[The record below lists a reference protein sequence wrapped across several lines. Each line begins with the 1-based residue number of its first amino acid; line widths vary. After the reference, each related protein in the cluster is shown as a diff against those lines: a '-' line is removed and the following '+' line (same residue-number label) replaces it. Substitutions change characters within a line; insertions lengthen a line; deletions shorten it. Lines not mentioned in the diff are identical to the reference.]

1 MSYDPVSYWNASP
14 ELLGGPVVKSP
25 EHERQ
30 EEALI
35 KVLKPLY
42 WRSVLEIGVGGG
54 RITNLLH
61 EMRPKSKYTGID
73 LGQVQLDTG
82 RKIWPEGEFEQV
94 AIEDFDPGDRQW
106 ELVITSEVLMHV
118 KPDRIATAV
127 ANVLRSAR
135 RHAVMV
141 EWDAAPEELERP
153 IAPWNFP
160 HDYRALLGDATIA
173 SETRTDRQTIFH
185 VER

>member
-54 RITNLLH
+54 RITDLLRQ
-61 EMRPKSKYTGID
+61 MRPKSQYTGID
-73 LGQVQLDTG
+73 LGKVQLDAG
-82 RKIWPEGEFEQV
+82 RKVWPEGEFELS
-94 AIEDFDPGDRQW
+94 AIEDFEPGDRQW
-106 ELVITSEVLMHV
+106 DLVIASEVLMHV
-118 KPDRIATAV
+118 KPDRIADAV
-127 ANVLRSAR
+127 ANVLRSTR
-135 RHAVMV
+135 RHVVIV

-160 HDYRALLGDATIA
+160 HDYRALLGEIE

-185 VER
+185 VKV